1 MGSDASTSG
10 LRPLRATLR
19 SRLLRVP
26 GVGSLLARRPL
37 RACLCIILLLFAC
50 FVILWRLDL
59 FNITFTVWVPYFFRP
74 FWDRDRRYHYSHVL
88 PNYGWSGDAS
98 STCTL
103 YGMEPVS
110 EKAHVFD
117 IFLFSGEK
125 DLLEVRLRTLADVV
139 DKFVILEGTETFQ
152 GQPKKLVYPT
162 IKDDPVFAPFRDRI
176 QYRVVDTKSG
186 GGFKAE
192 GTHRGNNMLKAAEEA
207 GLSEGDIFTVAD
219 LDEIPRPDILRVL
232 SSCGPWPEGTMR
244 IQLDLRNQLYAFSL
258 TYRERTRAAS
268 VNRYDSNV
276 PIGQSFTHG
285 PTSGVIIADAG
296 WHCSWCLESLSQF
309 KAKAL
314 GYSHQDRFLHRK
326 VATTSAEFQR
336 RVCERLPTVDGFI
349 PEAYDYKEMAMLS
362 LPLRFTAS
370 SNRGKEGWEDSSDF
384 SDRDS
389 LARTDVDVPEPVKRD
404 PKFNYL
410 LMDCRRPEFDTEE
423 SRIEMQKEKPWG
435 LQWQFGG
442 GELPWLD

>member
-1 MGSDASTSG
+1 MRLAS
-10 LRPLRATLR
+10 PL
-19 SRLLRVP
+19 
-26 GVGSLLARRPL
+26 
-37 RACLCIILLLFAC
+37 
-50 FVILWRLDL
+50 
-59 FNITFTVWVPYFFRP
+59 
-74 FWDRDRRYHYSHVL
+74 
-88 PNYGWSGDAS
+88 
-98 STCTL
+98 
-103 YGMEPVS
+103 
-110 EKAHVFD
+110 
-117 IFLFSGEK
+117 
-125 DLLEVRLRTLADVV
+125 
-139 DKFVILEGTETFQ
+139 
-152 GQPKKLVYPT
+152 
-162 IKDDPVFAPFRDRI
+162 
-176 QYRVVDTKSG
+176 
-186 GGFKAE
+186 
-192 GTHRGNNMLKAAEEA
+192 
-207 GLSEGDIFTVAD
+207 
-219 LDEIPRPDILRVL
+219 
-232 SSCGPWPEGTMR
+232 
-244 IQLDLRNQLYAFSL
+244 SL

-370 SNRGKEGWEDSSDF
+370 N
-384 SDRDS
+384 
-389 LARTDVDVPEPVKRD
+389 VDVPEPVKRD